1 MTSQYIDILYM
12 YITWTASLL
21 DFVNDSRLV

>member
-1 MTSQYIDILYM
+1 MHDILYM

-21 DFVNDSRLV
+21 DFVND